1 MRAFATLL
9 ALAGAWLLLA
19 PLAPAQAKKEKKE
32 PPKVEGRLIVEDGA
46 GFFSPEAIKRAKGML
61 AEVKDR
67 VPREMQIM
75 TIRELPE
82 AKAKEFDKLTDAA
95 GKDRFFSDLA
105 KAEARGAKAR
115 GVFVFICRK
124 PGQLTVLADKE
135 VRDKGFAGSDE
146 QRVRDVLIEK
156 FRAGAQL
163 DKEEDKRAAYDK
175 GLLSAAE
182 YVRDAYKKM
191 AK

>member
-1 MRAFATLL
+1 MRASATLL
-9 ALAGAWLLLA
+9 ALAGAWLLL
-19 PLAPAQAKKEKKE
+19 PLPAPAQAKKEKKE
-32 PPKVEGRLIVEDGA
+32 PPRVEGRLVVEDGA

-82 AKAKEFDKLTDAA
+82 AKAKEYNKAA
-95 GKDRFFSDLA
+95 DEKAQDQVFIDFA
-105 KAEARGAKAR
+105 KQEARAAKAR
-115 GVFVFICRK
+115 GVFIIICLNPRH
-124 PGQLTVLADKE
+124 LMVLADKQIQ
-135 VRDKGFAGSDE
+135 DKGFGGSDE
-146 QRVRDVLIEK
+146 QRVKDLLVENL
-156 FRAGAQL
+156 RAGRKK
-163 DKEEDKRAAYDK
+163 DRDEDKRAAYDK